1 MLNDV
6 FITIN
11 QWMTSG
17 STIAVLGCF
26 LWGMVSVVLSP
37 CHMASI
43 PLMVSYVAGQNQI
56 LQARQA
62 ASFALLFTFGLF
74 ITIALVGIV
83 CSLLGRMLGEISPY
97 WTIPVGA
104 LLLWIAL
111 DMLGLA
117 RSMMSG
123 QLLSRL
129 RFRGRGGAFLLGLA
143 YGVLSGTCTFGF
155 IAPIL
160 AIITVQ
166 EKIAVGIVLITVFG
180 IGHCIPIA
188 VAGSFTATVK
198 RLVESERFQQGGKW
212 FRKGAGV
219 VIALIAVYFI
229 VTPFVSTGIQP

>member
-6 FITIN
+6 FIMIN
-11 QWMTSG
+11 QWMISG
-17 STIAVLGCF
+17 SMIAALGCF

-43 PLMVSYVAGQNQI
+43 PLMVSYVAGQNRT

-62 ASFALLFTFGLF
+62 VSYALLFTFGLF

-97 WTIPVGA
+97 WTILVGV

-123 QLLSRL
+123 QALARL

-143 YGVLSGTCTFGF
+143 YGILSGSCTFGF

-166 EKIAVGIVLITVFG
+166 EKIATGMVLITLFG

-198 RLVESERFQQGGKW
+198 RMVESERFQQSGKW

-229 VTPFVSTGIQP
+229 VTPFMSTGVQP